1 MGEQALAWAWGARP
15 KVVAEEFDYQRE
27 HGFAVSMMSAVEKP
41 VFNSL
46 DYGSIGI
53 YTSRTQIGDA

>member
-1 MGEQALAWAWGARP
+1 
-15 KVVAEEFDYQRE
+15 
-27 HGFAVSMMSAVEKP
+27 MSAVEKP